1 MADLD
6 TQLSPGCVLVVD
18 DDRTMRSVIS
28 ALMAEA
34 GFRVL
39 QAANGDEAME
49 QFAANDIDCVLTDVE
64 MPGMSGFELCA
75 MMRVMPGGDR
85 VQILIMTGREDHDA
99 IKRAYQAGASDF
111 TVKQINL
118 ALLVERVRFLF

>member
-6 TQLSPGCVLVVD
+6 SQPGPGCVLVVD
-18 DDRTMRSVIS
+18 DDRTMRLVIS
-28 ALMAEA
+28 TLLAEA
-34 GFRVL
+34 GYRVV
-39 QAANGDEAME
+39 QAASGEEAME

-64 MPGMSGFELCA
+64 MPGMNGFELCA

-111 TVKQINL
+111 TIKQIN
-118 ALLVERVRFLF
+118 